1 MILEEFFIMHSQLK
15 SKTIKILIL
24 GLLTKKKKD
33 IIKKKVSC
41 IQKIAH
47 ITIEND

>member
-1 MILEEFFIMHSQLK
+1 MILEEFFIMHSQIK
-15 SKTIKILIL
+15 SKTIKILNL
-24 GLLTKKKKD
+24 GLITKKKD